1 MMAGLAVLLLL
12 LSAPAMMWAVGRRSE
27 EARISSNEER
37 TAMTSAASMIIA
49 DHPLGVGPNQYLIVA
64 NLGGYSER
72 AGVAW
77 NYANRSAPV
86 HNSYLLVWAELGIV
100 GLIGLITMLVATMV
114 VGLRAMRRLVWDER
128 SELMIGLLATLI
140 VVSAHIAFEW
150 LVVTN
155 YVHYLLAMSMGALV
169 GITATLRQRSA
180 SRVVKPQEVAA
191 PDLVSQSG

>member
-1 MMAGLAVLLLL
+1 MTTA
-12 LSAPAMMWAVGRRSE
+12 
-27 EARISSNEER
+27 AR
-37 TAMTSAASMIIA
+37 MIIA

-86 HNSYLLVWAELGIV
+86 HNSYLLVWAELGLI
-100 GLIGLITMLVATMV
+100 GLIGLITMLASTII
-114 VGLRAMRRLVWDER
+114 VGLSAMRRLAWDER
-128 SELMIGLLATLI
+128 SELMIGLIATLI

-150 LVVTN
+150 LIVTN

-169 GITATLRQRSA
+169 GIIATLRQRSGWHA
-180 SRVVKPQEVAA
+180 ARQEQVAA
-191 PDLVSQSG
+191 TDFASQSG